1 MDTSSTPTGSET
13 SESSLTTEQAGA
25 AFAAML
31 EPQDPASATPEAD
44 GLSDAERAAAAEL
57 VEEEKRKAAENP
69 QPDPDQ
75 TPAEKVTVEVDGKMI
90 ELTKEQVAEAYKNGL
105 RQADYTQKTQ
115 QVAEQRK
122 AAEAEAAKARE
133 ERNQYAQG
141 LQKTAAVLEAQ
152 LQEQQNIDW
161 PKLLE
166 SDPVEYLRQQHLAQ
180 ARQAQLQQVA
190 QQHQQIQL
198 QSQAEYDAGLKSFV
212 ENQRAE
218 LIAKIPEWK
227 DEAKLKVGAAELRD
241 YLKTQGL
248 SEQEIFSVTD
258 HRAILQSYKAMKYD
272 QMIAKASAA
281 AKKIDNTPQ
290 RVLRPAGG
298 ESNQIDKR
306 TAAYQKLSKSGRVED
321 AGAVFAS
328 LLS

>member
-1 MDTSSTPTGSET
+1 MDTSSTPTAEGS
-13 SESSLTTEQAGA
+13 LDINQAGA
-25 AFAAML
+25 AFAAL
-31 EPQDPASATPEAD
+31 LDPQEPVSATPEAD
-44 GLSDAERAAAAEL
+44 GLTDAERAAAAEL
-57 VEEEKRKAAENP
+57 AEEEKRKAEAEP
-69 QPDPDQ
+69 AQPDQDQ
-75 TPAEKVTVEVDGKMI
+75 PPVEKVTVEVDGKTI

-141 LQKTAAVLEAQ
+141 LQKTAALLEAQ

-180 ARQAQLQQVA
+180 TRQAQLQQLA
-190 QQHQQIQL
+190 QQHEQIQL
-198 QSQAEYDAGLKSFV
+198 QSKAEYEAGMKSFV
-212 ENQRAE
+212 EGQRAE
-218 LIAKIPEWK
+218 LVAKIPEWK
-227 DEAKLKVGAAELRD
+227 DEAKLRAGATELRD
-241 YLKTQGL
+241 YLKSQGL
-248 SEQEIFSVTD
+248 TEQEIFSVTD
-258 HRAILQSYKAMKYD
+258 HRAIVQSYKAMKYD

-306 TAAYQKLSKSGRVED
+306 TAAYQRLSKSGRVED

-328 LLS
+328 LIS

>member
-1 MDTSSTPTGSET
+1 MDTSSTPTEAGS
-13 SESSLTTEQAGA
+13 LDINQAGA

-31 EPQDPASATPEAD
+31 DPQEPVQDATSEAD
-44 GLSDAERAAAAEL
+44 GLSDAERAAAAAAEL
-57 VEEEKRKAAENP
+57 AEEEKRKAAEEQ

-75 TPAEKVTVEVDGKMI
+75 PSAEKVTVEVDGKTI

-133 ERNQYAQG
+133 ERTQYMQG
-141 LQKTAAVLEAQ
+141 LQKAQAVLESQ

-161 PKLLE
+161 QRLLE
-166 SDPVEYLRQQHLAQ
+166 ADPVEYLKQQHLAQ
-180 ARQAQLQQVA
+180 TRQAQLQQTY
-190 QQHQQIQL
+190 QQRQQLEQAA
-198 QSQAEYDAGLKSFV
+198 QAEQAEALKAHV
-212 ENQRAE
+212 ESEREKLFAN
-218 LIAKIPEWK
+218 IPEWK
-227 DEAKLKVGAAELRD
+227 DEAKRKVGATELMN

-248 SEQEIFSVTD
+248 SEQEIVSVTD
-258 HRAILQSYKAMKYD
+258 HRAITQSYKAMKYD
-272 QMIAKASAA
+272 QMMAKATAA
-281 AKKIDNTPQ
+281 AKQIKNTPE

-298 ESNQIDKR
+298 ESTQVDRR
-306 TAAYQKLSKSGRVED
+306 TAAFQRLSKSGRVED

-328 LLS
+328 LIS